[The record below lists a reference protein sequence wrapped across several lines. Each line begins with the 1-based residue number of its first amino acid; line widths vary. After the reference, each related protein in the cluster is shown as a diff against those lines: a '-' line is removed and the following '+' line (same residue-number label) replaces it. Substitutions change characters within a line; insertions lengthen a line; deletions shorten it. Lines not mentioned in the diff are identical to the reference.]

1 MRVTIAS
8 RIFAPEPAAA
18 SFRLAAL
25 AAALADAGH
34 DVTVLTS
41 RLPRRADAAAAAGA
55 AAAVDARL
63 TIRRAPVLR
72 DRSGAV
78 RGYVPYLSFDIPLFF
93 RLLVARRS
101 AVLVVEPPP
110 TTGLAAVAAAWLRR
124 TPVVYYAA
132 DVLADAAAS
141 AGSPAAVVRV
151 VRWMER
157 TVWRRAATVLS
168 VSPAVTARLGELG
181 VPAARIVEVGNGI
194 DTSVFTPD
202 GATAEAE
209 PGYALYAG
217 TASEVH
223 GAGVF
228 VEALALVPQARLVFM
243 GAGVELGALQRRA
256 DEVAAGRVTF
266 LPTTAPELVARWLR
280 GAAVALASVKP
291 DGGYQFAFPTKLYA
305 AAAAGTPLLFSG
317 EGPGASFAQDA
328 PLGIAAPHDPAAVA
342 EALRSLLSAPASV
355 AERHAQAQWARA
367 RVDLAAVARRAAAA
381 VAAVARAEDRRA

>member
-41 RLPRRADAAAAAGA
+41 RLPRRGTAAAGGEA
-55 AAAVDARL
+55 GADARL

-101 AVLVVEPPP
+101 AAIVVEPPP
-110 TTGLAAVAAAWLRR
+110 TTGLAAAAAAWLRR
-124 TPVVYYAA
+124 TPIVYYAA

-157 TVWRRAATVLS
+157 TVWRRAAAVLS
-168 VSPAVTARLGELG
+168 VSSSVTARLGELG
-181 VPAARIVEVGNGI
+181 VPADRIVEVGNGI
-194 DTSVFTPD
+194 DTTVFAPD

-228 VEALALVPQARLVFM
+228 VEAVAVVPEARLVFM
-243 GAGVELGALQRRA
+243 GGGVEVDALRRRA
-256 DEVAAGRVTF
+256 EEVAPGRVEF
-266 LPTTAPELVARWLR
+266 RPTAPPAEVARWLR

-317 EGPGASFAQDA
+317 EGPGADFARDA
-328 PLGIAAPHDPAAVA
+328 PLGNAAPHDPATVA
-342 EALRSLLSAPASV
+342 DALRALLSAPATV
-355 AERHAQAQWARA
+355 DERHAQAEWARA
-367 RVDLAAVARRAAAA
+367 RVDLAAVARRAADAI
-381 VAAVARAEDRRA
+381 AAVART

>member
-41 RLPRRADAAAAAGA
+41 RLPRGMVEAAPDAP
-55 AAAVDARL
+55 L

-72 DRSGAV
+72 DRTGAV

-93 RLLVARRS
+93 RLLTARRS
-101 AVLVVEPPP
+101 AAIVVEPPP
-110 TTGLAAVAAAWLRR
+110 TTGLAAVAAAGLRR
-124 TPVVYYAA
+124 THVVYYAA

-141 AGSPAAVVRV
+141 VGSPAPVVRV

-157 TVWRRAATVLS
+157 TVWRRAAAVLS
-168 VSPAVTARLGELG
+168 VSPSVTARLRELG

-194 DTSVFTPD
+194 DTSVFAPD
-202 GATAEAE
+202 GPTAEAE

-228 VEALALVPQARLVFM
+228 VEAAALVPQARLVFM
-243 GAGVELGALQRRA
+243 GGGVELEALRRRA
-256 DEVAAGRVTF
+256 DAVAPGRVTF
-266 LPTTAPELVARWLR
+266 LPTAAPEVVARWLR

-305 AAAAGTPLLFSG
+305 AAAAGAPLLFSG
-317 EGPGASFAQDA
+317 DGPGAAFAQDA
-328 PLGIAAPHDPAAVA
+328 PLGRAAPHDPVPVA
-342 EALRSLLSAPASV
+342 DALRTVLSAPATV
-355 AERHAQAQWARA
+355 AERHAQAEWARA
-367 RVDLAAVARRAAAA
+367 HVDLAAVAGRAADAI
-381 VAAVARAEDRRA
+381 AAVARPRP

>member
-41 RLPRRADAAAAAGA
+41 RLPRGMVEAAP
-55 AAAVDARL
+55 DARL

-72 DRSGAV
+72 DRTGAV

-93 RLLVARRS
+93 RLLTARRS
-101 AVLVVEPPP
+101 AAIVVEPPP
-110 TTGLAAVAAAWLRR
+110 TTGLAAVAAAGLRR

-141 AGSPAAVVRV
+141 AGSPAPVVRV

-157 TVWRRAATVLS
+157 TVWRRAAAVLS
-168 VSPAVTARLGELG
+168 VSPSVTARLRELG

-194 DTSVFTPD
+194 DTSVFAPD
-202 GATAEAE
+202 GPTAEAE

-228 VEALALVPQARLVFM
+228 VEALAHVPEARLVFM
-243 GAGVELGALQRRA
+243 GGGVELEALRRRA
-256 DEVAAGRVTF
+256 DQVAPNRVTF
-266 LPTTAPELVARWLR
+266 LPTAAPEVVARWLR

-305 AAAAGTPLLFSG
+305 AAAAGAPLLFSG
-317 EGPGASFAQDA
+317 DGPGAAFAQDA
-328 PLGIAAPHDPAAVA
+328 PLGRAAPHGPVPVA
-342 EALRSLLSAPASV
+342 DALRTVLSAPATL
-355 AERHAQAQWARA
+355 AERHAQAEWARA
-367 RVDLAAVARRAAAA
+367 HVDLAAVAGRAAAA
-381 VAAVARAEDRRA
+381 VAAVARR

>member
-41 RLPRRADAAAAAGA
+41 RLPRGLVDAAPD
-55 AAAVDARL
+55 VRL

-72 DRSGAV
+72 DRTGAV

-93 RLLVARRS
+93 RLLTARRS
-101 AVLVVEPPP
+101 RAIVVEPPP

-141 AGSPAAVVRV
+141 AGSPSAVVRV

-157 TVWRRAATVLS
+157 TVWRRAAAVLS
-168 VSPAVTARLGELG
+168 VSPSVTARLGELG

-194 DTSVFTPD
+194 DTSVFAPD
-202 GATAEAE
+202 GPTAEAE

-228 VEALALVPQARLVFM
+228 VEALARVPEARLVFM
-243 GAGVELGALQRRA
+243 GGGVELEALRRRA
-256 DEVAAGRVTF
+256 DQVAPGRVTF
-266 LPTTAPELVARWLR
+266 LPTAAPEVVARWLR

-305 AAAAGTPLLFSG
+305 AAAAGAPLLFSG
-317 EGPGASFAQDA
+317 DGPGAAFTQDA
-328 PLGIAAPHDPAAVA
+328 PLGRAAPHDPVPVA
-342 EALRSLLSAPASV
+342 DALRALLSAPATA
-355 AERHAQAQWARA
+355 AERHAQAEWARA
-367 RVDLAAVARRAAAA
+367 HVDLAAVAGRAAAA
-381 VAAVARAEDRRA
+381 VAAVARR

>member
-1 MRVTIAS
+1 MRIIVAS

-34 DVTVLTS
+34 DVTVMTS
-41 RLPRRADAAAAAGA
+41 RLPRGVIDHAP
-55 AAAVDARL
+55 DARL

-72 DRSGAV
+72 DRTGAV

-93 RLLVARRS
+93 RLLLARR
-101 AVLVVEPPP
+101 AAAIVVEPPP
-110 TTGLAAVAAAWLRR
+110 TTGLAALVAARLRR

-141 AGSPAAVVRV
+141 AGSPGAVVRV

-157 TVWRRAATVLS
+157 TVWRGSAAVLS
-168 VSPAVTARLGELG
+168 VSASVTARLLELE

-194 DTSVFTPD
+194 DTGVFAPD
-202 GATAEAE
+202 GPTADAE

-228 VEALALVPQARLVFM
+228 VEALAAVPEARLVFM
-243 GAGVELGALQRRA
+243 GGGVELDALRRRA
-256 DEVAAGRVTF
+256 EEVAPGRVVF
-266 LPTTAPELVARWLR
+266 RPTAAPEEVARWLR
-280 GAAVALASVKP
+280 GAAVAVASVKP

-305 AAAAGTPLLFSG
+305 AAAAGAPLLYAG
-317 EGPGASFAQDA
+317 DGPGVAFAQDA
-328 PLGIAAPHDPAAVA
+328 PLGHAAPHDPGAVA
-342 EALRSLLSAPASV
+342 DRLRALLSSPAT
-355 AERHAQAQWARA
+355 ADERRAQAEWARA
-367 RVDLAAVARRAAAA
+367 HVDLSAVAGRAAAA
-381 VAAVARAEDRRA
+381 VAAVARRRS

>member
-25 AAALADAGH
+25 AAALVDAGH

-41 RLPRRADAAAAAGA
+41 RLPRGMVDAAP
-55 AAAVDARL
+55 DARL
-63 TIRRAPVLR
+63 SVRRAPVLR
-72 DRSGAV
+72 DRTGAV

-93 RLLVARRS
+93 RLLTARRS
-101 AVLVVEPPP
+101 AAIVVEPPP
-110 TTGLAAVAAAWLRR
+110 TTGLAAVAAAGLRR

-141 AGSPAAVVRV
+141 AGSPAPVVRV

-157 TVWRRAATVLS
+157 TVWRRAAAVLS
-168 VSPAVTARLGELG
+168 VSPSVTARLRELG

-194 DTSVFTPD
+194 DTSVFAPD
-202 GATAEAE
+202 GPTAEAE

-228 VEALALVPQARLVFM
+228 VEAAALVPQARLVFM
-243 GAGVELGALQRRA
+243 GGGVELEALRRRA
-256 DEVAAGRVTF
+256 DAVAPGRVTF
-266 LPTTAPELVARWLR
+266 LPTAAPEVVARWLR

-305 AAAAGTPLLFSG
+305 AAAAGAPLLFSG
-317 EGPGASFAQDA
+317 DGPGAAFAQDA
-328 PLGIAAPHDPAAVA
+328 PLGRAAPHDPVPVA
-342 EALRSLLSAPASV
+342 DALRTVLSAPATV
-355 AERHAQAQWARA
+355 AERHAQAEWARA
-367 RVDLAAVARRAAAA
+367 HVDLAAVAGRAADAI
-381 VAAVARAEDRRA
+381 AAVARPRP